1 MRKLMEL
8 CAYCKRRGY
17 HETNANKFILWNND
31 AGYLYAGRIN
41 ANNERRIIMWKDPI
55 VQEVRKAGEELAEQA
70 NYSLRDLFQRLRV
83 KILGTVYL
91 IHWNKYAVYG
101 I

>member
-1 MRKLMEL
+1 MEL

-70 NYSLRDLFQRLRV
+70 NYNLRELFQRLRNNEKKSNAKV
-83 KILGTVYL
+83 V
-91 IHWNKYAVYG
+91 AG
-101 I
+101 IKKKNLQKAG